1 MNRAAEIRDLADR
14 LLRLA
19 EDEEGGASRDCNH
32 SPSETSSHFADPIY
46 LGRLAETL
54 IRARRLRNS
63 HFDGDLFADPA
74 WDILLDLFVQRGAG
88 KRVSVTSACI
98 ASSVPQTTALRW
110 IALLE
115 ERGLLSRQ
123 EDLHDRRRVFLGL
136 TNRGE
141 LAIAKYL
148 VETGRY
154 LRLSRP
160 ITFMLMG
167 RGVS

>member
-1 MNRAAEIRDLADR
+1 MSRAAEIRDLADR

-19 EDEEGGASRDCNH
+19 EDEEGGASRNSNP
-32 SPSETSSHFADPIY
+32 SPSQTFADPIY

-54 IRARRLRNS
+54 IRARRLRDS

-74 WDILLDLFVQRGAG
+74 WDILLDLFVQRSAG

-98 ASSVPQTTALRW
+98 ASSVPPTTALRW

-123 EDLHDRRRVFLGL
+123 EDLDDRRRVFLGL

-154 LRLSRP
+154 LRLARP

-167 RGVS
+167 RSVS